1 MWGVFFLAAGLIRKQ
16 MTKRPLNISVCSF
29 FLAPHLKKLESIRAL
44 VWTLV
49 LPPEQKHRHEKGL
62 SLLEHISQFTRM
74 KLISNLITSVDTTGN
89 SAADERDK
97 SKQQDLQPK
106 FNYP

>member
-16 MTKRPLNISVCSF
+16 MTKRPRNISVCSF
-29 FLAPHLKKLESIRAL
+29 FSAPHLKKLKSIRAL
-44 VWTLV
+44 VQTLV
-49 LPPEQKHRHEKGL
+49 LPPEQKHGCEKGL
-62 SLLEHISQFTRM
+62 SLLEHVSQFTHM
-74 KLISNLITSVDTTGN
+74 KLISNLITSVDTIGN